1 MEKPLQITMRD
12 IPHSEALDA
21 YIKSK
26 VAKLEG
32 AFSHI
37 ASCHVVVAV
46 PHKHQHQGQQFTVR
60 IELNVPGKEI
70 VVNHDH
76 HEDVYVA
83 LRDAFDAVKRQ
94 VDDYLHRLNRQIKEH
109 DREFVGHVVQLFSDK
124 GYGYIGRAD
133 GARFY
138 FNSDNLVS
146 PSFANLK
153 EGDEVKFIENVSS
166 ERLQAKRV
174 SVGKH
179 HVP

>member
-1 MEKPLQITMRD
+1 MDTPLQITMRD
-12 IPHSEALDA
+12 IPHSDALDA
-21 YIKSK
+21 YIKMK

-32 AFSHI
+32 VFSHI
-37 ASCHVVVAV
+37 VGCHVVVAV
-46 PHKHQHQGQQFTVR
+46 PHKHQHQGKQFNVR

-83 LRDAFDAVKRQ
+83 LRDAFDAAKRQ
-94 VDDYLHRLNRQIKEH
+94 VDDYLNRLNRQTKEH
-109 DREFVGHVVQLFSDK
+109 DREFVGHVVQLFLEEE
-124 GYGYIGRAD
+124 YGFIGRAD

-153 EGDEVKFIENVSS
+153 EGDEVKFIENAYS

-179 HVP
+179 HIP